1 MEQVIQRGARA
12 GWQAAESD
20 KLMDAVQKAARDGLP
35 LKLVF
40 EQVGT
45 DLGRKPNSI
54 RNYYYQLMRDTP
66 QQHLKRAAPFE
77 LFSKEDVH
85 QLLRDVLIGKAQG
98 DSVRAC
104 VMKRAGG
111 DKGLMLRYQ
120 NKYRAIMK
128 NKPHMLAEVAEE
140 LKQEGYALPE
150 PLVFNARLAQ
160 NAPPESPMEQ
170 MAYEISDPAI
180 TAMMEGLNAL
190 LYRAMKNKSQDKL
203 VELDRLR
210 VAYDS
215 SRYQWEKEE
224 KRLKEALGDMM
235 AICRDFLAQPM
246 GLREQELPKFSA
258 DIAMA
263 LSNGEAILTE
273 YCYPN

>member
-20 KLMDAVQKAARDGLP
+20 RLMDAVQKAAQEGIP

-40 EQVGT
+40 EQVST
-45 DLGRKPNSI
+45 DLNRKPNSI

-66 QQHLKRAAPFE
+66 QDHLKRAAPFE
-77 LFSKEDVH
+77 LFSPEDVH
-85 QLLRDVLIGKAQG
+85 ELIREVLIGKAKG
-98 DSVRAC
+98 LSVRAC
-104 VMKRAGG
+104 VMNKADG
-111 DKGLMLRYQ
+111 DKSLMLRYQ

-128 NKPHMLAEVAEE
+128 NKPHMLEEVAKE

-150 PLVFNARLAQ
+150 AITRQSSPAPARIT
-160 NAPPESPMEQ
+160 ESPMEQ
-170 MAYEISDPAI
+170 MVQEISDPAV
-180 TAMMEGLNAL
+180 TMMMEGLNAL
-190 LYRAMKNKSQDKL
+190 LYRAMKNKSNDKL

-215 SRYQWEKEE
+215 NRYEWEKEE
-224 KRLKEALGDMM
+224 KRLKEALNDMM
-235 AICRDFLAQPM
+235 AICRDLLAQPM
-246 GLREQELPKFSA
+246 DQRERELPKFSA

-263 LSNGEAILTE
+263 ISNGEALLTE
-273 YCYPN
+273 YAYIN